1 MILTDLI
8 RLYMLSFL
16 VASTTITT
24 YPSPS
29 SPVKTLNN
37 LSINA
42 VQNFKKAKK
51 RVPKITFSNTSD
63 KPVSIIK
70 LRGEYEDHDHSLKQ
84 CKDVKIGPTTNDD
97 KYKWNGDAIVNLAA
111 HTLIGFAVRLDNEIN
126 DNKECS
132 LIVEHQNIPFELPTK
147 ENCISHWTEKDSYN
161 GLREMIA
168 FIYADDCETDKRTF
182 ISMYIANNGNTNIR
196 YGNYVGCSRQIWY
209 LSNERVQSLQSD
221 AREKNV
227 NEIPIASVY
236 SNIVRILDIY
246 ENVHSNR
253 QCLLIIME
261 CMEGGELFNRIKRI
275 GHESSFTERQAA
287 GIMHSICKAVSHLH
301 SMNVAHRDLKPENL
315 LFTSNEDDAE
325 LKLTDFGFA
334 KECSNLIKNL
344 TTPCYTPYYVAPEV
358 LSTRSYD
365 KACDIWSLGVIMYIL
380 LCGYP
385 PFYSEH
391 SLPISPGMKTKIR
404 AGEYQFPKE
413 DWCVV
418 TDEAKNLIQ
427 AMLTVEPEK
436 RPNIETILKSSW
448 LSEFTI
454 HVPNT
459 PLNTSRVLMEE
470 LEHWDDV
477 EAAICETNKY
487 NRMLSDEEI
496 DISTSDNAI
505 LQRRQ
510 KQQNNNNKE

>member
-1 MILTDLI
+1 MA
-8 RLYMLSFL
+8 SN
-16 VASTTITT
+16 STTSTVSLT
-24 YPSPS
+24 PFPFET
-29 SPVKTLNN
+29 KR
-37 LSINA
+37 NA
-42 VQNFKKAKK
+42 V
-51 RVPKITFSNTSD
+51 
-63 KPVSIIK
+63 
-70 LRGEYEDHDHSLKQ
+70 
-84 CKDVKIGPTTNDD
+84 
-97 KYKWNGDAIVNLAA
+97 
-111 HTLIGFAVRLDNEIN
+111 
-126 DNKECS
+126 
-132 LIVEHQNIPFELPTK
+132 
-147 ENCISHWTEKDSYN
+147 
-161 GLREMIA
+161 
-168 FIYADDCETDKRTF
+168 ADDYEVRNEALGEG
-182 ISMYIANNGNTNIR
+182 INGKVLT
-196 YGNYVGCSRQIWY
+196 CFHRQ
-209 LSNERVQSLQSD
+209 RVQKCALKIIPDSAK
-221 AREKNV
+221 ARREVILHKK
-227 NEIPIASVY
+227 ASVY